1 MGYCEYMPLSSF
13 RPIFLDH
20 PSPSELEFAI
30 RSFEQNLSTGKLHR
44 TAREGLSGKNGL
56 AFTEPFPKIESHD
69 TYLYGVFATPTDIDD
84 GQSNFFSIQLVVN
97 EQIALVVLWG
107 SDANAAIRAEDLFS
121 RISETANAQ
130 QESSPALQGGPGDIF
145 VRIARVICEDLQ
157 EIITKLN
164 EATAKEM
171 IRIES
176 ELFDSEY
183 QSLSNDT
190 TETYQ
195 RIRRLKFEI
204 LSIAPVINETQNV
217 LKAITG
223 REVLIRPPFTN
234 DNSDSAPFS
243 ADQRIWINDLLMFTR
258 SLKAQRQ
265 GIEQEVRLLYERLES
280 LENRR
285 QTAAQMRFAAVAS
298 ILLFPALIVGYFGQ
312 NFEFTPWSDSH
323 PSWIVSGVCLTFI
336 AMVQFIYFKKK
347 KWF

>member
-1 MGYCEYMPLSSF
+1 M
-13 RPIFLDH
+13 
-20 PSPSELEFAI
+20 
-30 RSFEQNLSTGKLHR
+30 
-44 TAREGLSGKNGL
+44 
-56 AFTEPFPKIESHD
+56 
-69 TYLYGVFATPTDIDD
+69 
-84 GQSNFFSIQLVVN
+84 
-97 EQIALVVLWG
+97 VLWG
-107 SDANAAIRAEDLFS
+107 SDEHVAGRARDLFS
-121 RISETANAQ
+121 RISETAKSQ
-130 QESSPALQGGPGDIF
+130 QPSSASQVDPGDIF

-157 EIITKLN
+157 ELITRLN
-164 EATAKEM
+164 KATAKEM

-176 ELFDSEY
+176 ELFDKEY

-204 LSIAPVINETQNV
+204 LSIAPVIDETQNV

-243 ADQRIWINDLLMFTR
+243 ANQRIWINDLLMLTR
-258 SLKAQRQ
+258 GLKAQRQ

-312 NFEFTPWSDSH
+312 NFEFTPWADSQ
-323 PSWIVSGVCLTFI
+323 PSWIVSGVCLTVI
-336 AMVQFIYFKKK
+336 ATVQFIYFKKK

>member
-1 MGYCEYMPLSSF
+1 MPQNAFL
-13 RPIFLDH
+13 PIFLDH
-20 PSPSELEFAI
+20 PSSSELEIAI
-30 RSFEQNLSTGKLHR
+30 HSFEKNLSKGKLHI
-44 TAREGLSGKNGL
+44 TARKGLTGENDL
-56 AFTEPFPKIESHD
+56 AFSEPFPKIESHD

-84 GQSNFFSIQLVVN
+84 GQSKFFNIQLVVN

-107 SDANAAIRAEDLFS
+107 SDDHVAKRAKDLFS
-121 RISETANAQ
+121 RITETANVEQ
-130 QESSPALQGGPGDIF
+130 PSGPAPQGDPGDIF

-157 EIITKLN
+157 VLITRLN
-164 EATAKEM
+164 KATAKEM
-171 IRIES
+171 VRIES
-176 ELFDSEY
+176 ELFDKEY

-217 LKAITG
+217 LKSITG
-223 REVLIRPPFTN
+223 REVLIRPPFT
-234 DNSDSAPFS
+234 SDDSETAPFS

-298 ILLFPALIVGYFGQ
+298 ILLLPALIVGYFGQ
-312 NFEFTPWSDSH
+312 NFEFTPWSDSP
-323 PSWIVSGVCLTFI
+323 PSWILSGISLTFI
-336 AMVQFIYFKKK
+336 AVVQFAYFKKK

>member
-1 MGYCEYMPLSSF
+1 MPQNTF
-13 RPIFLDH
+13 RSIFLDH
-20 PSPSELEFAI
+20 PDSSQLEIALNN
-30 RSFEQNLSTGKLHR
+30 FEEHLSAGDLHATARQGLTGK
-44 TAREGLSGKNGL
+44 NNL

-84 GQSNFFSIQLVVN
+84 GQSRFFNVQFVVN
-97 EQIALVVLWG
+97 EQMALVVLWG
-107 SDANAAIRAEDLFS
+107 SDESVANRARDLFS
-121 RISETANAQ
+121 RISEIANAQ
-130 QESSPALQGGPGDIF
+130 RPLALGSDGEPGDIF

-157 EIITKLN
+157 VLITRLN
-164 EATAKEM
+164 KSTSKEM
-171 IRIES
+171 VRIES
-176 ELFDSEY
+176 ELFDEQY

-217 LKAITG
+217 LKAISS

-243 ADQRIWINDLLMFTR
+243 ADQRIWITDLLMFTR
-258 SLKAQRQ
+258 SLKAQRE

-298 ILLFPALIVGYFGQ
+298 ILLLPALIVGYFGQ
-312 NFEFTPWSDSH
+312 NFEVNPWSDST
-323 PSWIVSGVCLTFI
+323 PSWLISALSLTII
-336 AMVQFIYFKKK
+336 ATVQFVYFKKK